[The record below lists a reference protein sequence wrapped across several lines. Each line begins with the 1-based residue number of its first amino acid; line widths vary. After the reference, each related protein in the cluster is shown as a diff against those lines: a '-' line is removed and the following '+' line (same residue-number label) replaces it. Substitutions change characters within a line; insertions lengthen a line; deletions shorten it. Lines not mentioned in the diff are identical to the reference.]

1 MAALEESLTGPAEG
15 EQPTCMDFLMVPDYT
30 IVTLVNAIAVLRM
43 ANRQSGRTLYR
54 WRCLTMDGK
63 PVPSSD
69 GLRLLPDGRL
79 SEPSAGER
87 EGEPLANRHPASDI
101 LFVCGGYHPERHCT
115 DALRDALRE
124 FDRRGMHIGAL
135 CTGARIVADAGLLDD
150 HRCAIHWE
158 NAASLREQFP
168 QVQVSS
174 SLFVIDRNRYTCSGG
189 VASIDLMLQLVSSA
203 HGADLAREIA
213 EQFVLERVRT
223 EKDAQRTPLHYLIG
237 AGNQPKLVD
246 VVAMMEANVEEPLT
260 LAELAEQAG
269 ITRRQLERLFHRH
282 LHCTPSRYYLD
293 LRLYRGRLMLLQTAL
308 PVRAIAERCGFASTT
323 SFAKRYVEKYGKRPA
338 RERAEGD

>member
-1 MAALEESLTGPAEG
+1 MAATETLPAERTEG
-15 EQPTCMDFLMVPDYT
+15 AQPPTCMDFLMVPDYT

-43 ANRQSGRTLYR
+43 ANRQSGRELYR
-54 WRCLTMDGK
+54 WRCLTLDGE

-69 GLRLLPDGRL
+69 GLRLLPDDKL
-79 SEPSAGER
+79 AAAG
-87 EGEPLANRHPASDI
+87 PASDI

-115 DALRDALRE
+115 NALRRALHD
-124 FDRRGMHIGAL
+124 FDQRGAGIGAL
-135 CTGARIVADAGLLDD
+135 CTGARIVAEAGLLDD

-168 QVQVSS
+168 EVQVSS

-203 HGADLAREIA
+203 HGGELAREIA

-293 LRLYRGRLMLLQTAL
+293 LRLHRGRLMLLQTSLA
-308 PVRAIAERCGFASTT
+308 VREIAERCGFSSTT

-338 RERAEGD
+338 SERAEGN

>member
-1 MAALEESLTGPAEG
+1 MG
-15 EQPTCMDFLMVPDYT
+15 FLMVPDYT

-43 ANRQSGRTLYR
+43 ANRQSGQALYR
-54 WRCLTMDGK
+54 WRCLTLDGE

-79 SEPSAGER
+79 ADGCE
-87 EGEPLANRHPASDI
+87 SDI

-115 DALRDALRE
+115 AALRGALLE
-124 FDRRGMHIGAL
+124 FDRRGTHIGAL
-135 CTGARIVADAGLLDD
+135 CTGARIVAEAGLLDD

-168 QVQVSS
+168 RVQVAS
-174 SLFVIDRNRYTCSGG
+174 SLFVIDRDRYTCSGG
-189 VASIDLMLQLVSSA
+189 VASIDLMLQLVSTA

-223 EKDAQRTPLHYLIG
+223 EQDAQRTPLHYLIG

-293 LRLYRGRLMLLQTAL
+293 LRLHRGRLMLLQTSL
-308 PVRAIAERCGFASTT
+308 PVRDIAERCGFSGTT
-323 SFAKRYVEKYGKRPA
+323 AFAKRYVEKYGKRPA
-338 RERAEGD
+338 SERADGD

>member
-1 MAALEESLTGPAEG
+1 MG
-15 EQPTCMDFLMVPDYT
+15 FLMVPDYT

-43 ANRQSGRTLYR
+43 ANRQSGQALYR
-54 WRCLTMDGK
+54 WRCLTLDGE

-79 SEPSAGER
+79 ADGCE
-87 EGEPLANRHPASDI
+87 SDI

-115 DALRDALRE
+115 DALRGALLE
-124 FDRRGMHIGAL
+124 FDRRGTRIGAL
-135 CTGARIVADAGLLDD
+135 CTGARIVAEAGLLDD

-168 QVQVSS
+168 RVQVSS

-189 VASIDLMLQLVSSA
+189 VASIDLMLQLVSTA

-246 VVAMMEANVEEPLT
+246 AVAMMEANVEEPLT

-293 LRLYRGRLMLLQTAL
+293 LRLHRGRLMLLQTSL
-308 PVRAIAERCGFASTT
+308 PVRDIAERCGFSGTT
-323 SFAKRYVEKYGKRPA
+323 AFAKRYVEKYGKRPA
-338 RERAEGD
+338 SERAEGD